1 MPSASIREVSAHFPA
16 RGMLFAD
23 RNECGCRLTRG
34 CRLTPRLTQESGI
47 ANGHEESEEEDDGGE
62 GVDKQRNR
70 GEAVLF
76 NPKHCDHKTQNN
88 VSWARNRMQVRMTDV
103 SSTCCRGHAQIVH
116 KHGECVPD
124 G

>member
-1 MPSASIREVSAHFPA
+1 MPTTSIREVSAHFPA

-62 GVDKQRNR
+62 GVDRAN
-70 GEAVLF
+70 GEKSIDLARAA
-76 NPKHCDHKTQNN
+76 KTAAIKAWKTYRRR
-88 VSWARNRMQVRMTDV
+88 S
-103 SSTCCRGHAQIVH
+103 
-116 KHGECVPD
+116 
-124 G
+124 